1 MNLHFPTVPLEVAR
15 RKVPDD
21 PRDIPPVV
29 LVVDDEPIITETLA
43 AILNGVGLTALTA
56 VNALSAIDTAWVIPP
71 QLLITDVVMPG
82 MNGFEL
88 ALEMKRIAP
97 DCEVILMS
105 GQSWAFDV
113 MAEYQSRHTDFV
125 TLVKPVHPTELL
137 VQVFKQLKLEL
148 PPMLADKGAVKPPA
162 AAPDCPRNRL
172 AFRARWLLPRDD
184 RLTRPATKTYCW
196 VSKIGESSLVVS
208 TFAPEKKREDGAR
221 RFCSGYSNT
230 DRIRPL
236 RMEQISKAGPSS
248 PSLRSGSSG

>member
-1 MNLHFPTVPLEVAR
+1 VNLHFPTVPLEVAR
-15 RKVPDD
+15 QKVPDD

-56 VNALSAIDTAWVIPP
+56 VDALSAIDTAWVIPP
-71 QLLITDVVMPG
+71 QLLITDVAMPG

-148 PPMLADKGAVKPPA
+148 PPMLADKGAVKPPRRCA
-162 AAPDCPRNRL
+162 GLPTEPSRVRAKTAPIV
-172 AFRARWLLPRDD
+172 A
-184 RLTRPATKTYCW
+184 
-196 VSKIGESSLVVS
+196 
-208 TFAPEKKREDGAR
+208 
-221 RFCSGYSNT
+221 
-230 DRIRPL
+230 
-236 RMEQISKAGPSS
+236 Q
-248 PSLRSGSSG
+248 